1 VRTANVIAMAPGVEV
16 LTLDRES
23 FLKLIGDLDALRRD
37 YGDLQR
43 RATLS
48 ARGIAGELPQPPS
61 PTKAELAIEDEFTQL
76 QLRQMKRIAT
86 LGVGGFGRVELV
98 SGSGGTK

>member
-1 VRTANVIAMAPGVEV
+1 MSPGVEV

-23 FLKLIGDLDALRRD
+23 FLKLIGDLEALKRD
-37 YGDLQR
+37 YGDVQR

-48 ARGIAGELPQPPS
+48 SRSFNELAS
-61 PTKAELAIEDEFTQL
+61 PTKTTVENEYSTV
-76 QLRQMKRIAT
+76 QLRHLKRIAT

-98 SGSGGTK
+98 